1 MDGIG
6 KPFDTLY
13 AATWG
18 CLGASLVIAA
28 PVIFMK
34 IQDSTAV
41 EQDLKFSDE
50 KIEDIVVVTT
60 DKKTTDVES

>member
-6 KPFDTLY
+6 KPFDTIF
-13 AATWG
+13 AATWA

-34 IQDSTAV
+34 IQDSISM
-41 EQDLKFSDE
+41 EEDLKFSDE
-50 KIEDIVVVTT
+50 KIEDVVVAPTNR
-60 DKKTTDVES
+60 KTADIES